1 MNKIQI
7 EEVDKD
13 KNINHEWTS
22 NETKVIC
29 EMYLNNKTAE
39 EIKGKLPNLKLS
51 SIKMKLSNCI
61 YLDKGNVNGSLSGVS
76 KMHELIWKELHNKKK
91 INIPKIKK
99 QEIWENYIG
108 ISIGET
114 KCMCCSLN
122 NINAF
127 NFHNGHIIAKSKGG
141 DMSKENLRP
150 ICSQCN
156 LSMGNENMID
166 FMKRLKYDTSK
177 LKIKEKNKILIKCKI
192 RNNQW
197 GKTENVFETIKYTKK
212 IISPWGH
219 WKNTNKL
226 FEEGKFNNEKFSN
239 IFINDLKIND
249 YICMFDRKYDYAL
262 VLKVTSNPI
271 AEKLKE
277 IIILRNNKCHHKPM
291 INDCKNCSDSVE
303 LVFSDKYFEENNLI
317 FKKYLNE
324 DYNFEN
330 MYAIYRN
337 IEIVGIINDKCE
349 FYKNGK
355 VFQSSICRQ
364 SIEIFEDDIIQNKE
378 IEIEY

>member
-1 MNKIQI
+1 MNNIKLEQI
-7 EEVDKD
+7 DKG
-13 KNINHEWTS
+13 KNHEWTS
-22 NETKVIC
+22 NETKIIC
-29 EMYLNNKTAE
+29 EMYLDNKTAE
-39 EIKGKLPNLKLS
+39 EIKGKLPKLKLS

-61 YLDKGNVNGSLSGVS
+61 YLDKGDVNGSLSGVS
-76 KMHELIWKELHNKKK
+76 KMHELIWKELHNKK
-91 INIPKIKK
+91 
-99 QEIWENYIG
+99 QEIWKHYIG

-122 NINAF
+122 NINTF
-127 NFHNGHIIAKSKGG
+127 NFHNGRIIAKSKGG

-150 ICSQCN
+150 ICLQCN

-177 LKIKEKNKILIKCKI
+177 LGLKEKNKILIKCKM

-197 GKTENVFETIKYTKK
+197 RKAENVFETIKYTKK

-219 WKNTNKL
+219 CKNTNKL

-239 IFINDLKIND
+239 IFINDLNIND

-262 VLKVTSNPI
+262 ILKITSNPI
-271 AEKLKE
+271 AEKIKE
-277 IIILRNNKCHHKPM
+277 IIILRNNKCVHKPT
-291 INDCKNCSDSVE
+291 ISDCKNCSDSIE
-303 LVFSDKYFEENNLI
+303 LVFTDKYFEENNKI

-349 FYKNGK
+349 FYRKGK
-355 VFQSSICRQ
+355 IFQNSISRQ
-364 SIEIFEDDIIQNKE
+364 NIEIFEEDMIKDKE